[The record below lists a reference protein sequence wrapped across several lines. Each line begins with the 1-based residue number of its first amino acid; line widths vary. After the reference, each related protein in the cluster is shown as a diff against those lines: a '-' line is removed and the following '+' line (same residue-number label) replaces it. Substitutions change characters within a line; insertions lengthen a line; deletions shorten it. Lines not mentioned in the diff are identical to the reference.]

1 MSVVPQYKNSYNH
14 KIRAT
19 IRFPVHWC
27 IIRYQGWNLILSLS
41 FLYNSDP
48 KNAAETFLLH
58 SVLFLGARE
67 IFFVINNF
75 ELLLRT
81 FMCPYMFGPNY
92 FTAFNL
98 SLADWHFVYINM
110 KRTKKDNSVIWLQTV
125 SNMSFCL
132 TWIEF
137 PKCLRGLGPI
147 R

>member
-1 MSVVPQYKNSYNH
+1 
-14 KIRAT
+14 
-19 IRFPVHWC
+19 
-27 IIRYQGWNLILSLS
+27 
-41 FLYNSDP
+41 
-48 KNAAETFLLH
+48 
-58 SVLFLGARE
+58 
-67 IFFVINNF
+67 
-75 ELLLRT
+75 LRT